1 MYESQTTRRLSH
13 APVASLSW
21 VLCCFADGHGEAPLQ
36 QSNTDPVTDALY
48 TINFAALGL
57 REAVAATQNSTLAA
71 AEAKLS
77 QYLTRI
83 QQRSA
88 SRPELDGAWMRAFD
102 YEKWEVQPEPLP
114 PPSAPRWIYCWPV
127 RRSGRRRRT
136 SAGARGASRRAG

>member
-1 MYESQTTRRLSH
+1 MYELQTTLCPTRPLPKPGCC
-13 APVASLSW
+13 AASP
-21 VLCCFADGHGEAPLQ
+21 DGHGEAPLQ

-83 QQRSA
+83 QQRST

-102 YEKWEVQPEPLP
+102 YEKWEVQPEPLS
-114 PPSAPRWIYCWPV
+114 PPSAPRWIDWWPV
-127 RRSGRRRRT
+127 GRSGRRRRT